1 MEMCGVPHSFLKLLP
16 TKISCF
22 FIQPCFFLCHAGLQT
37 DCVVYSDV
45 WILVPVTLVLVG
57 VDDLQLLRLIKPTL
71 LPFYG
76 VLESHQKQE
85 QPCGSLLG
93 QTTALAFDQW
103 PAEEQV
109 LT

>member
-57 VDDLQLLRLIKPTL
+57 VDDLQLLRLPPAAETWCPEVRAVDPSMEVQ
-71 LPFYG
+71 LPNNTFHSY
-76 VLESHQKQE
+76 
-85 QPCGSLLG
+85 
-93 QTTALAFDQW
+93 
-103 PAEEQV
+103 
-109 LT
+109 